1 MLGQSTFE
9 AYIVTQDRRESLGRW
24 IANSL
29 NLRDII
35 SLVIL
40 LTTLA
45 GGYFT
50 LQTRITILETRQAE
64 WQSRY
69 EKEVVPREVLEE
81 RSKNILEKLDAIE
94 RKLPN
99 KTETLYQAPNFTYVP
114 GYKVRK
120 H

>member
-1 MLGQSTFE
+1 M
-9 AYIVTQDRRESLGRW
+9 VTQDRRESLGRW

-29 NLRDII
+29 TLRDIV
-35 SLVIL
+35 SLAVL
-40 LTTLA
+40 VTTLV

-50 LQTRITILETRQAE
+50 LQTRITILETRQSE

-81 RSKNILEKLDAIE
+81 RNKSIIEKLDAID
-94 RKLPN
+94 RKLPS
-99 KTETLYQAPNFTYVP
+99 KTETLYQSPNFTYVP
-114 GYKVRK
+114 GYKVKK